1 MEPLPRWQ
9 TLVQAEELAQALG
22 RDDLVVVDARASLSD
37 PDSARRAWEL
47 GHLPGA
53 HFAHLEEDLSDHGLD
68 GGRHPWPDEAAF
80 TAKLGRWGISPRN
93 QVVAY
98 DAGNGGLAAAR
109 FWFLLRALGHRDV
122 AVLDGGL
129 ARWSGLGLP
138 ITTDVPRAA
147 AADYPGT
154 FDQERLL
161 DADEVAARLDDDGL
175 LLDARAPERFRG
187 EVEPMDARAG
197 HVPGAVNRPF
207 SENLGD
213 DGRFKPPSR
222 LREEFEQLLAGR
234 HPGEAI
240 AMCGSGVTACHQILA
255 MEHAGLHGAKLYPG
269 SWSGW
274 IEDPSRPIATGDEPT
289 EP

>member
-1 MEPLPRWQ
+1 MESLPRWQ
-9 TLVQAEELAQALG
+9 TLVQAEDLAQALG

-37 PDSARRAWEL
+37 PESARRAWEL

-53 HFAHLEEDLSDHGLD
+53 HFAHLEEDLSDRGLE
-68 GGRHPWPDEAAF
+68 GGRHPWPDADAF
-80 TAKLGRWGISPRN
+80 TTKLGRWGISPRH

-98 DAGNGGLAAAR
+98 DGGNGGLAAAR
-109 FWFLLRALGHRDV
+109 FWFLMRALGHRDV

-129 ARWSGLGLP
+129 ARWKELGLRMD
-138 ITTDVPRAA
+138 TDAPRHA
-147 AADYPGT
+147 AADYPGG

-161 DADEVAARLDDDGL
+161 NADEVAARLDDDGL

-187 EVEPMDARAG
+187 EVEPIDARAG

-207 SENLGD
+207 SENLDD
-213 DGRFKPPSR
+213 DGLFKAPAR

-234 HPGEAI
+234 HPNEAI
-240 AMCGSGVTACHQILA
+240 AMCGSGVTACHHILA

-274 IEDPSRPIATGDEPT
+274 IEDPDRPIATGDEPP

>member
-1 MEPLPRWQ
+1 MESLPRWQ
-9 TLVQAEELAQALG
+9 TLVQAEDLAQALG

-47 GHLPGA
+47 EHLPGA
-53 HFAHLEEDLSDHGLD
+53 HFAHLEEDLSNHRLQ
-68 GGRHPWPDEAAF
+68 GGRHPWPDADAF
-80 TAKLGRWGISPRN
+80 TTRLGRWGISPRH
-93 QVVAY
+93 QVVVY
-98 DAGNGGLAAAR
+98 DAGHGGLAAAR
-109 FWFLLRALGHRDV
+109 LWFLMRALGHRDV

-129 ARWSGLGLP
+129 ARWKELGLP
-138 ITTDVPRAA
+138 MNANAPRLP
-147 AADYPGT
+147 AADYPGS

-161 DADEVAARLDDDGL
+161 GADEVAGRLDDDGL

-187 EVEPMDARAG
+187 EVEPIDARAG

-207 SENLGD
+207 SENLD
-213 DGRFKPPSR
+213 DEGRFKPPAR

-234 HPGEAI
+234 HPNEAI
-240 AMCGSGVTACHQILA
+240 AMCGSGVTACHHILA

-274 IEDPSRPIATGDEPT
+274 IEDPGRPIATGDEPA